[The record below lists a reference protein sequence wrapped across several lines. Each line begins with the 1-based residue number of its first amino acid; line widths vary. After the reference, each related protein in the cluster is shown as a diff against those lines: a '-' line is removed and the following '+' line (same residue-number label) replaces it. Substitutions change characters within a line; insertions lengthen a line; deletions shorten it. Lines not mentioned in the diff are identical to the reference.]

1 MLIVTG
7 YVHLDPADVER
18 FATDIEA
25 LIDITRA
32 RDGCLFYA
40 VALDDPLAGRMLAV
54 ERWRDQA
61 ALAAHLAAPETIA
74 FIERWQGRMS
84 GDVLKY
90 DAANGRPL
98 ASESD

>member
-7 YVHLDPADVER
+7 YVRLDPADVET
-18 FATDIEA
+18 FATDIET

-40 VALDDPLAGRMLAV
+40 VALDDQLAGRMLVV

-61 ALAAHLAAPETIA
+61 ALTALLRHRKRL
-74 FIERWQGRMS
+74 RS
-84 GDVLKY
+84 
-90 DAANGRPL
+90 
-98 ASESD
+98 